1 MLYFYASP
9 NLYFMFITKQSTL
22 SGNWNTLEIDIT
34 EEQFFRVENRRAN
47 GELIQNIVPNVSKEL
62 REFLMN
68 GITPTEWEQY
78 FGSMNEV

>member
-1 MLYFYASP
+1 
-9 NLYFMFITKQSTL
+9 MFITKQSSI

-34 EEQFFRVENRRAN
+34 EEQFLRVENRRVN
-47 GELIQNIVPNVSKEL
+47 GELIQNIVPNVPKEL
-62 REFLMN
+62 REFLQT

>member
-1 MLYFYASP
+1 
-9 NLYFMFITKQSTL
+9 MFITKQSTL

-34 EEQFFRVENRRAN
+34 EEQFLRVENRRVN
-47 GELIQNIVPNVSKEL
+47 GELIQNIVPNVPKEL
-62 REFLMN
+62 REFLMY